1 MGQRIVIQYS
11 VEDNE
16 LKFEVER
23 LLSAALNR
31 LNSIES
37 VPPPSST
44 VLTVGTVKEIELLR
58 EELARID
65 IMFEDIASIVGG
77 YIKHKH
83 ATFAEEFP
91 VAPDMSEE
99 LHRVEQKLS
108 NLKHNIGTT
117 NNDIPTQRSET

>member
-1 MGQRIVIQYS
+1 MGQRIIIQYS

-23 LLSAALNR
+23 LLAAALRR
-31 LNSIES
+31 LTSIES
-37 VPPPSST
+37 APPPSST

-58 EELARID
+58 EELSRID
-65 IMFEDIASIVGG
+65 IMFEDIAAIVGG

-83 ATFAEEFP
+83 ATFAEELH

-99 LHRVEQKLS
+99 LYKVEQKLS
-108 NLKHNIGTT
+108 HLKHNIGTID
-117 NNDIPTQRSET
+117 NDIPTQRSET

>member
-23 LLSAALNR
+23 LLSAALHR

-37 VPPPSST
+37 APPPPST

-65 IMFEDIASIVGG
+65 IMFEDIAVIVGG

-83 ATFAEEFP
+83 ATFVEEFP
-91 VAPDMSEE
+91 AAPDISEE
-99 LHRVEQKLS
+99 LYRVEQKLS
-108 NLKHNIGTT
+108 NLKHNIGPT